1 MRWLRAGLVIFAAAE
16 LYVVVYPIVAIVM
29 AYQGFPPTIFFNV
42 VFGICLIVPLFLG
55 PGFLLTL
62 YRECWRQAA

>member
-1 MRWLRAGLVIFAAAE
+1 
-16 LYVVVYPIVAIVM
+16 M